1 MNGDADGSGGAT
13 PLRVF
18 LSYARLDRP
27 RVQPLV
33 TALEASGLDVW
44 WDARIEG
51 GALFAKTIAA
61 ALEASDA
68 VIVVWSKR
76 SIESNWVLDEAMHGR
91 DRRRLIPV
99 SFDGSESPLGFRQ
112 FHTIDL
118 SAWSGDTRSAEW
130 AATLHAIAAIAG
142 TPLPAPMPVAPRG
155 PLARITRR
163 RVIAGGT
170 GLALAAAGGAAYLTW
185 RSAKVARSS
194 NSVAVLPFQ
203 NLSADASQVF
213 FSDGLAEEM
222 RIALSRYTQLQVAA
236 QTSSNVFR
244 DRKDSAQSIA
254 AQLGVSFLLD
264 GSVRRAEDVVRISVS
279 LIDAA
284 SGFNRWS
291 QVFDRTLQDIFVIQ
305 SEIAGTVAAT
315 LAARIAT
322 LKPNPG
328 GTTNVV
334 AFDAYLKGRALYHQ
348 DSGEQSDRD
357 ALTLLE
363 AAITADPDYAVAHA
377 ARARAL
383 VTIAGQYAPA
393 AALPALYDAAEAA
406 ARRAVTLAP
415 QVAEVQSALAD
426 VLFAG
431 RLKVRD
437 AREPYDRAH
446 EFGSGDADVLS
457 GFAFYCAQ
465 TGRDA
470 DAATAIARA
479 VVLDPL
485 NARVYRMS
493 GWVHYA
499 ARRYAD
505 ALPPL
510 QHALIMNA
518 KLSNVH
524 ASMGDALLQLGRLPE
539 ARAAYALEPSEPF
552 RLAGLAIAER
562 KAGNDAA
569 AQAANAALIANLG
582 DSALYQQAEVLAQ
595 WGERDAALARLAHA
609 RQVGDEGLLYSH
621 RDPLVDPLRE
631 DARFHQLQ
639 RDLGFE

>member
-1 MNGDADGSGGAT
+1 M
-13 PLRVF
+13 RVF

-27 RVQPLV
+27 RIQPLIG
-33 TALEASGLDVW
+33 ALENSGLEVW
-44 WDARIEG
+44 WDARIDG

-68 VIVVWSKR
+68 VIVIWSKL
-76 SIESNWVLDEAMHGR
+76 SIESNWVLDEATHGR

-118 SAWSGDTRSAEW
+118 SAWTGDTQSAEW
-130 AATLHAIAAIAG
+130 ASMLHAIGVVMG
-142 TPLPAPMPVAPRG
+142 TPIPLPQRRTTVARF
-155 PLARITRR
+155 TRR

-170 GLALAAAGGAAYLTW
+170 GLAIAAATGTVYLIW
-185 RSAKVARSS
+185 RHAKIAPSS

-203 NLSADASQVF
+203 NLSADASQAF
-213 FSDGLAEEM
+213 FTDGLAEEM
-222 RIALSRYTQLQVAA
+222 RIALSRNTQLQVAA

-244 DRKDSAQSIA
+244 ERKDSAKSIA

-264 GSVRRAEDVVRISVS
+264 GSVRRAQDVVRISVS

-284 SGFNRWS
+284 TGFNRWS
-291 QVFDRTLQDIFVIQ
+291 QVFNRTLQDIFVVQ
-305 SEIAGTVAAT
+305 SEIADTVAAT
-315 LAARIAT
+315 LAAQIAT
-322 LKPNPG
+322 LKPNRG

-348 DSGEQSDRD
+348 DSGEQSDRA

-363 AAITADPDYAVAHA
+363 TAIATDPDYAVAHA

-383 VTIAGQYAPA
+383 VTIAGQYATA
-393 AALPALYDAAEAA
+393 ESLPALYDAAEAA
-406 ARRAVTLAP
+406 ARRAVALAP
-415 QVAEVQSALAD
+415 DVADAQSALAD
-426 VLFAG
+426 VLFAA
-431 RLKVRD
+431 RLKVHA
-437 AREPYDRAH
+437 AREPYNRAH
-446 EFGSGDADVLS
+446 QFGPGDADVLS

-465 TGRDA
+465 TGRAA
-470 DAATAIARA
+470 DAATAIAR
-479 VVLDPL
+479 VLVLDPL
-485 NARVYRMS
+485 NARAYRMS

-510 QHALIMNA
+510 QHALLLNA
-518 KLSNVH
+518 KLSNAH
-524 ASMGDALLQLGRLPE
+524 ASIGDALLQLGRLPE
-539 ARAAYALEPSEPF
+539 AREAYALEPSAPF
-552 RLAGLAIAER
+552 RLAGLAITER
-562 KAGNDAA
+562 MVGNESA
-569 AQAANAALIANLG
+569 AQAVNADLIATLG
-582 DSALYQQAEVLAQ
+582 DSALYQQAQVLAQ
-595 WGERDAALARLAHA
+595 WGERDAALARLSRA

-621 RDPLVDPLRE
+621 RDPLLDPLRA
-631 DARFHQLQ
+631 DARFQQLQ

>member
-1 MNGDADGSGGAT
+1 M
-13 PLRVF
+13 RVF

-27 RVQPLV
+27 RIQPLI
-33 TALEASGLDVW
+33 TALEDSGLEVW
-44 WDARIEG
+44 WDARING

-68 VIVVWSKR
+68 VIVVWSKL

-99 SFDGSESPLGFRQ
+99 SFDGSQSPLGFRQ

-118 SAWSGDTRSAEW
+118 SAWTGDTQSPEW
-130 AATLHAIAAIAG
+130 AGTLHAIGVVAG
-142 TPLPAPMPVAPRG
+142 TPIPLPLRRTPM
-155 PLARITRR
+155 ARITRR

-170 GLALAAAGGAAYLTW
+170 GLAIAAATGAAYLAW
-185 RSAKVARSS
+185 RHTKIAPSS

-203 NLSADASQVF
+203 NLSADASQAF

-222 RIALSRYTQLQVAA
+222 RIALSRNTQLQVAA

-244 DRKDSAQSIA
+244 DRKDTAQSIA

-264 GSVRRAEDVVRISVS
+264 GSVRRAQDVVRISVS

-284 SGFNRWS
+284 TGFNRWS
-291 QVFDRTLQDIFVIQ
+291 QVFNRTLQDIFVVQ
-305 SEIAGTVAAT
+305 SEIADTVAAT
-315 LAARIAT
+315 LAAQIAT
-322 LKPNPG
+322 LKPNRG

-348 DSGEQSDRD
+348 DSGEQSDRA

-363 AAITADPDYAVAHA
+363 TAIAADPDYAAAHA

-383 VTIAGQYAPA
+383 VTIAGQYATA
-393 AALPALYDAAEAA
+393 EKLPALYDAAEAA
-406 ARRAVTLAP
+406 ARRAVALAP
-415 QVAEVQSALAD
+415 DVADPQSALAD

-431 RLKVRD
+431 RLKVHA
-437 AREPYDRAH
+437 AREPYNRAH

-457 GFAFYCAQ
+457 AFAFYCAQ
-465 TGRDA
+465 TGRA
-470 DAATAIARA
+470 AEAATAIARA

-485 NARVYRMS
+485 NARAYRMW

-510 QHALIMNA
+510 HHALILNA
-518 KLSNVH
+518 KLSNAH
-524 ASMGDALLQLGRLPE
+524 ASIGDAQLQLGRLPE
-539 ARAAYALEPSEPF
+539 AREAYALEPSDPF
-552 RLAGLAIAER
+552 RLAGLAIIER
-562 KAGNDAA
+562 KVGNEAA
-569 AQAANAALIANLG
+569 AQAANAELIATLG
-582 DSALYQQAEVLAQ
+582 DSALYQQAQVLAQ
-595 WGERDAALARLAHA
+595 WGERDAALARLSRA

-621 RDPLVDPLRE
+621 RDPLLDPLRA
-631 DARFHQLQ
+631 DVRFQQLQ

>member
-1 MNGDADGSGGAT
+1 MNTDVEGGGKAT
-13 PLRVF
+13 PMRVF
-18 LSYARLDRP
+18 VSYARLDRP
-27 RVQPLV
+27 RIQPLIA
-33 TALEASGLDVW
+33 ALEDSGLAVW
-44 WDARIEG
+44 WDARIDG

-68 VIVVWSKR
+68 VIVVWSKL
-76 SIESNWVLDEAMHGR
+76 SIESNWVLDEAMYGR

-118 SAWSGDTRSAEW
+118 SAWTGDTQTAEW
-130 AATLHAIAAIAG
+130 AATLHAISAVAG
-142 TPLPAPMPVAPRG
+142 TPIPLPPRRRPM
-155 PLARITRR
+155 ARITRR
-163 RVIAGGT
+163 HVIVSGT
-170 GLALAAAGGAAYLTW
+170 GLAIAAATGAAYLTW
-185 RSAKVARSS
+185 RHAKVTPSS

-203 NLSADASQVF
+203 NLSADASQAF
-213 FSDGLAEEM
+213 FSDGLADEM
-222 RIALSRYTQLQVAA
+222 RIALSRNTQLRVAA

-244 DRKDSAQSIA
+244 DRKDSAQTIA

-264 GSVRRAEDVVRISVS
+264 GSVRRAEGVVRISVS

-284 SGFNRWS
+284 TGFNRWS
-291 QVFDRTLQDIFVIQ
+291 QVFNRTLQDIFAVQ
-305 SEIAGTVAAT
+305 SEIADTVAAT
-315 LAARIAT
+315 LAAQIAT
-322 LKPNPG
+322 LKPNRG
-328 GTTNVV
+328 GTTNVL

-348 DSGEQSDRD
+348 DSGEQSDRA

-363 AAITADPDYAVAHA
+363 SAIAADPDYAVAHA

-383 VTIAGQYAPA
+383 VTIAGQYASA
-393 AALPALYDAAEAA
+393 ETLTALYDAAEAA
-406 ARRAVTLAP
+406 ARRAIALAP
-415 QVAEVQSALAD
+415 DVADAQSALAE

-431 RLKVRD
+431 RLKVRA

-446 EFGSGDADVLS
+446 ELGSGDADILS

-465 TGRDA
+465 TGRPA

-485 NARVYRMS
+485 NAGAYRMS

-510 QHALIMNA
+510 QHALMLNA
-518 KLSNVH
+518 KLSNAH
-524 ASMGDALLQLGRLPE
+524 ASIGDALLQLDRLPE
-539 ARAAYALEPSEPF
+539 ARAAYALEPSDPF
-552 RLAGLAIAER
+552 RLAGLAITER

-569 AQAANAALIANLG
+569 AQAANAELIATLG
-582 DSALYQQAEVLAQ
+582 DSALYQQAQVLAQ
-595 WGERDAALARLAHA
+595 WGERDAALARLSHA

-621 RDPLVDPLRE
+621 RDPLLDPLRA
-631 DARFHQLQ
+631 DARFQQLQ